1 MLLDELEGEEGAGG
15 FEGRVRM
22 GSDYIIVAGPQNLLV
37 P

>member
-1 MLLDELEGEEGAGG
+1 MLLDELEGEEAAGG

-22 GSDYIIVAGPQNLLV
+22 GSEYIIVGGPQNLLA